1 MVKVI
6 ITCIYWFLFLNIN
19 AQIYNNS
26 IDLNIS
32 INQDTVLRGESIKLN
47 LLFKNISDSCFSVY
61 PKGIYILT
69 TSQPGIL
76 GFPMRNL
83 RDKCD
88 YDIII
93 KLCPNETF
101 KYALNVPID
110 NFFFKGKNYI
120 SISYIIYDKNFI
132 VFNPTDK
139 NLSQRERNE
148 YNKRKRVNRKYW
160 EKERGGIENAVLFN
174 KKSQNQIIL
183 FVFDKL

>member
-1 MVKVI
+1 M
-6 ITCIYWFLFLNIN
+6 
-19 AQIYNNS
+19 
-26 IDLNIS
+26 
-32 INQDTVLRGESIKLN
+32 
-47 LLFKNISDSCFSVY
+47 
-61 PKGIYILT
+61 T

-93 KLCPNETF
+93 TLCPNETF
-101 KYALNVPID
+101 EYALNVPID
-110 NFFFKGKNYI
+110 TFFFKGKNYI
-120 SISYIIYDKNFI
+120 SISYIMYDKNFI

-174 KKSQNQIIL
+174 KKSQNQITL
-183 FVFDKL
+183 FVLDKL